1 MSDLVVTAD
10 APDAPDGPVT
20 KGWATLD
27 TRRYRCALGR
37 GGIIAEKREG
47 DGGTPVGRFPLRQLY
62 SRADKGVSPVT
73 TLPVRALSRADGWC
87 DAPDDR
93 NYNRPVR
100 HPYPASAERLW
111 RGDHLYDVVVVLEKA
126 IPLALKKAKPGTPE
140 FRTALRDA
148 FEAMGSTTVAHGTIN
163 WTKDDHWGYTLDTGV
178 IYKVSNGAWKVE

>member
-62 SRADKGVSPVT
+62 YRADKGVSPVT

-87 DAPDDR
+87 DAPDHAA
-93 NYNRPVR
+93 YNRPV
-100 HPYPASAERLW
+100 PLPFAASHEKMW
-111 RGDHLYDVVVVLEKA
+111 RDDYLYDLILVIGHNDDPPVPYHGSAVFVHLAHEDYRPTEGCIAFKRSDLEEILASLKPDDAVVVK
-126 IPLALKKAKPGTPE
+126 LA
-140 FRTALRDA
+140 
-148 FEAMGSTTVAHGTIN
+148 
-163 WTKDDHWGYTLDTGV
+163 
-178 IYKVSNGAWKVE
+178 